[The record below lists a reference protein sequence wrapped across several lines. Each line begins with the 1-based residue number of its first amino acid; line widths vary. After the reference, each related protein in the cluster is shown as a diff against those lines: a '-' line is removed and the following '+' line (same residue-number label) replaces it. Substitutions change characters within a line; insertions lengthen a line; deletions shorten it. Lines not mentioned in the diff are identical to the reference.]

1 VSAARTASPGLRETV
16 ISPRLVVMTLG
27 GDRMLTSWG
36 TNCVALAAAA
46 GTLVVD
52 PMIAPAHARLVE
64 EALRRRGFP
73 DVRYVVLTHHHTDH
87 ALGAAW
93 FAARGA
99 IVVAHVRCAED
110 MAAQHPAI
118 IAARRR
124 APEIASLFVDA
135 EPYAPAVR
143 FMDRHVI
150 DLGDAEVDVRHLGP
164 GHTPGDA
171 VVLFRSEDAVACG
184 DLVFAGY
191 HFNYEEADATEL
203 AHRLEELAALPASRF
218 IPGHGPPGGREIVDE
233 QARYHVEVARIVRSA
248 AGPAAARAAIE
259 ALFPGRALPEAIPT
273 AIAAFGGPGTE
284 RPTWAS

>member
-1 VSAARTASPGLRETV
+1 MSPSSTASLSLRETEL
-16 ISPRLVVMTLG
+16 SPRLVVLTLG

-73 DVRYVVLTHHHTDH
+73 EVRYVVLTHHHTDH

-93 FAARGA
+93 FAARGVA
-99 IVVAHVRCAED
+99 VVAHVRCAEE

-124 APEIASLFVDA
+124 VPELAALFADAAPH
-135 EPYAPAVR
+135 APAVR
-143 FMDRHVI
+143 FEQRHAI
-150 DLGDAEVDVRHLGP
+150 DLGDTEVGVRHLGP

-171 VVLFRSEDAVACG
+171 VVLFPSEGAVACG
-184 DLVFAGY
+184 DLVFARY
-191 HFNYEEADATEL
+191 HFNYEEADAAQL
-203 AHRLEELAALPASRF
+203 PRRLEELAALPASRF
-218 IPGHGPPGGREIVDE
+218 IPGHGPPGGREILDE
-233 QARYHVEVARIVRSA
+233 QARYHAEVARIVRSA
-248 AGPAAARAAIE
+248 ASPAAARTAIE
-259 ALFPGRALPEAIPT
+259 ALFPGWALAEAIPT
-273 AIAAFGGPGTE
+273 AIAAFGGGAGD
-284 RPTWAS
+284 RPTWA

>member
-1 VSAARTASPGLRETV
+1 MPPATTASLSLRETEL
-16 ISPRLVVMTLG
+16 SPRLIVLTLG

-36 TNCVALAAAA
+36 TNCVAFAAAA

-52 PMIAPAHARLVE
+52 PMIAPAHARFVD

-73 DVRYVVLTHHHTDH
+73 EVRHVVLTHHHTDH

-99 IVVAHVRCAED
+99 AVVAHVRCAEA

-124 APEIASLFVDA
+124 MAEVASLFADA
-135 EPYAPAVR
+135 VPHAPTFR
-143 FMDRHVI
+143 FEDRHVI

-171 VVLFRSEDAVACG
+171 VVLFSSEGAVACG
-184 DLVFAGY
+184 DLVFSGY
-191 HFNYEEADATEL
+191 HFNYEEADAPQL
-203 AHRLEELAALPASRF
+203 PRRLEELAALPASRF
-218 IPGHGPPGGREIVDE
+218 IPGHGPPGGRDILHE
-233 QARYHVEVARIVRSA
+233 QSRYHAEVARVVRSA
-248 AGPAAARAAIE
+248 ADPAAARAAIE
-259 ALFPGRALPEAIPT
+259 ALFPGRALPDAIPT
-273 AIAAFGGPGTE
+273 AIAAFGGGAGD
-284 RPTWAS
+284 RPTWA

>member
-1 VSAARTASPGLRETV
+1 
-16 ISPRLVVMTLG
+16 VVLTLG

-36 TNCVALAAAA
+36 TNCVALATAA

-73 DVRYVVLTHHHTDH
+73 GVRHVVLTHHHTDH

-99 IVVAHVRCAED
+99 AVVAHARCAEE
-110 MAAQHPAI
+110 MAAQHPAVV
-118 IAARRR
+118 AARRR
-124 APEIASLFVDA
+124 IPELAALFADAAPHTPS
-135 EPYAPAVR
+135 VR
-143 FMDRHVI
+143 FEDRHAI
-150 DLGDAEVDVRHLGP
+150 DLGDAEVELRHLGP

-191 HFNYEEADATEL
+191 HFNYEEADPAQL
-203 AHRLEELAALPASRF
+203 PRRLEELAALPASRF
-218 IPGHGPPGGREIVDE
+218 IPGHGTPGGREILHE
-233 QARYHVEVARIVRSA
+233 QARYHTEVARIVRSA
-248 AGPAAARAAIE
+248 ASPAAARAAIE
-259 ALFPGRALPEAIPT
+259 RAFPGRALLDAIPT
-273 AIAAFGGPGTE
+273 AVAAFGGAGGE
-284 RPTWAS
+284 RPTWA